1 MANPFKDFFEKTGV
15 ASKIY
20 TKPITRDE
28 ALKVL
33 NLSNKEKIEPNDIMT
48 VIIYCHL

>member
-1 MANPFKDFFEKTGV
+1 MANPFKEFFEKTGV
-15 ASKIY
+15 ATKIY

-33 NLSNKEKIEPNDIMT
+33 NLLDKEKIEPNEIMN
-48 VIIYCHL
+48 VIIYCHV